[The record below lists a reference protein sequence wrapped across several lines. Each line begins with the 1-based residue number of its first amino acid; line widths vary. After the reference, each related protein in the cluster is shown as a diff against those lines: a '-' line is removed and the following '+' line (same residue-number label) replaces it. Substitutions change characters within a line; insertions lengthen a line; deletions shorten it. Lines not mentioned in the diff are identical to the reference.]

1 MSLSVLEQSV
11 LNQNLFL
18 VKEHTGWFKAANEF
32 DIYDPNTGEVVLLC
46 REPNLGFLTKMFR
59 FSDYKRMTPFEIIIS
74 TPDDKKLITIKR
86 GISVF
91 GSTVEVLNSH
101 DELIGKFKQKL
112 FSLGGAFNLLDP
124 NGQELAKLKGNWS
137 SWDFKFTAS
146 DGTEF
151 ASINKKWAGIGREL
165 FTTADN
171 YVLQV
176 SEQVPPNHP
185 LRSLVIAAVMCIDM
199 VLKE

>member
-1 MSLSVLEQSV
+1 MSYASV

-18 VKEHTGWFKAANEF
+18 VKEHVGWFKAANEF
-32 DIYDPNTGEVVLLC
+32 DIYDPNSGEVVMHC
-46 REPNLGFLTKMFR
+46 REPNLGFFTKLFR
-59 FSDYKRMTPFEIIIS
+59 FSDYKRMTPFEIVIS
-74 TPDDKKLITIKR
+74 TPNDQKLITIKR
-86 GISVF
+86 GVSFF
-91 GSTVEVLNSH
+91 GSTVEVLNSQ
-101 DELIGKFKQKL
+101 DEVIGKFKQKV
-112 FSLGGAFNLLDP
+112 FSFGGAFKLLDP
-124 NGQELAKLKGNWS
+124 NEAELAKLKGSWS
-137 SWDFKFTAS
+137 SWDFKFTAN

-176 SEQVPPNHP
+176 SDQVPTDHP